1 MIDALKCFKRG
12 GVMKKI
18 LFISTGGTIASS
30 DHGEGFE
37 PYYSV
42 DKLIKSI
49 SNKDECVIDGD
60 LLINIDSSNMNPDHW
75 IMIAKK
81 ISDNYLDYDAF
92 IVSHGT
98 DTMAYTS
105 SALTYML
112 DGLNKPVIITGA
124 QHSIEE
130 TYTDAIQNLNDA
142 LLFALEDLPGV
153 YISFD
158 GRLINGTRAVKMK
171 TMSYDAFKSINFPYV
186 AKIKYGEIR
195 FNKELMHMGK
205 KENTIFKPCFDLNS
219 NILIIKLFPGLD
231 PKIFDYAG
239 DHFKGVIIESFGIGG
254 MSFKELNIHAKV
266 KELIRKDVAVVIT
279 TQCFE
284 EGVDLSVYQV
294 GKKLINDNII
304 FAGDMNTE
312 AIVPKLMCALGRYD
326 SFDVIKDYFETPV
339 KFDKKEIV

>member
-1 MIDALKCFKRG
+1 
-12 GVMKKI
+12 MKKI
-18 LFISTGGTIASS
+18 LFISTGGTIVSS

-42 DKLIKSI
+42 DKLIASI
-49 SNKDECVIDGD
+49 NNKGKCLIDGD
-60 LLINIDSSNMNPDHW
+60 LLMNIDSSNMNPGHW
-75 IMIAKK
+75 LKIAKE
-81 ISDNYLDYDAF
+81 ISNNYSKYDAF

-112 DGLNKPVIITGA
+112 EGIDKPVIITGA

-142 LLFALEDLPGV
+142 LMFALEDLSGV
-153 YISFD
+153 YISF
-158 GRLINGTRAVKMK
+158 GGKLINGTRAVKMK

-195 FNKELMHMGK
+195 FNDGVIELEK
-205 KENTIFKPCFDLNS
+205 TVNVDYKPCFDLDT

-239 DHFKGVIIESFGIGG
+239 ENFNGVIIESFGIGG
-254 MSFKELNIHAKV
+254 MPFKELNIHKKV
-266 KELIRKDVAVVIT
+266 KELINKDVVVVVT

-294 GKKLINDNII
+294 GKKLMNDNII
-304 FAGDMNTE
+304 FSGDMNTE
-312 AIVPKLMCALGRYD
+312 AIVPKLMCALGRYS
-326 SFDVIKDYFETPV
+326 SFTEIKEYFEKPI
-339 KFDKKEIV
+339 KFDMKEIV

>member
-1 MIDALKCFKRG
+1 
-12 GVMKKI
+12 MKKI
-18 LFISTGGTIASS
+18 LFISTGGTIVSS

-49 SNKDECVIDGD
+49 NNKGKCLIDGK
-60 LLINIDSSNMNPDHW
+60 LLMNIDSSNMNPDHW
-75 IMIAKK
+75 VKIAKE
-81 ISDNYLDYDAF
+81 ISNNYSKYDAF

-112 DGLNKPVIITGA
+112 DGLDKPVIITGA

-142 LLFALEDLPGV
+142 LLFALEDLSGV

-158 GRLINGTRAVKMK
+158 GHLINGTRAVKMK

-195 FNKELMHMGK
+195 FNKEVMQL
-205 KENTIFKPCFDLNS
+205 KEELNKPFNPCFDLDT
-219 NILIIKLFPGLD
+219 NILIIKLFPGLE
-231 PKIFDYAG
+231 PKIFEYAAN
-239 DHFKGVIIESFGIGG
+239 HFKGVIIESFGIGG
-254 MSFKELNIHAKV
+254 IPFKELNIHAKV
-266 KELIRKDVAVVIT
+266 KELIERGVVVVIT

-284 EGVDLSVYQV
+284 EGVDLSVYRV
-294 GKKLINDNII
+294 GKKLMNDNII

-312 AIVPKLMCALGRYD
+312 AIVPKLMCALGRFDLFD
-326 SFDVIKDYFETPV
+326 SIKKYFEQPI
-339 KFDKKEIV
+339 KFDMKEIV